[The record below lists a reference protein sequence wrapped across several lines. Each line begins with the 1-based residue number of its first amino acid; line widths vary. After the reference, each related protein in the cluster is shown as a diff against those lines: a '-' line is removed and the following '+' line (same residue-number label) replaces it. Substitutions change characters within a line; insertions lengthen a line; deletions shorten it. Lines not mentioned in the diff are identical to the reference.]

1 VLNNDD
7 FAANARARRDRTGIE
22 FLAGA
27 LVAFTLLVVS
37 GVGVVA
43 RPAAVATP
51 VVASPVA
58 EGQTGTVAVYFL
70 RPFERGEDI
79 PPFDVLAAAS
89 RDSIPVSSPEA
100 DSEAVLSALVAGP
113 NTAEREAGLTTSLPA
128 DLDVA
133 VLAVADG
140 VVTVEL
146 PAALLAGDPEVN
158 LSRQM
163 AQIVFT
169 LTALPG
175 IDHVR
180 FRIADGVPEA
190 AATATVPSEAVDR
203 DDFAYQ
209 TPPILVESPTIGAVV
224 SNPVNVRG
232 TANTVEGSFVV
243 RIEQTGDGQEVILAE
258 TLVQTSGS
266 GTRGPFD
273 VTLDL
278 PANASGPARLVTY
291 QISRSAAGEAIDRVE
306 IPIDLGP

>member
-1 VLNNDD
+1 
-7 FAANARARRDRTGIE
+7 
-22 FLAGA
+22 
-27 LVAFTLLVVS
+27 
-37 GVGVVA
+37 
-43 RPAAVATP
+43 
-51 VVASPVA
+51 
-58 EGQTGTVAVYFL
+58 
-70 RPFERGEDI
+70 
-79 PPFDVLAAAS
+79 
-89 RDSIPVSSPEA
+89 
-100 DSEAVLSALVAGP
+100 
-113 NTAEREAGLTTSLPA
+113 
-128 DLDVA
+128 
-133 VLAVADG
+133 VADG
-140 VVTVEL
+140 LVTVEL
-146 PAALLAGDPEVN
+146 PAALLAGDPEAD
-158 LSRQM
+158 LSRPL

-169 LTALPG
+169 LTALPS
-175 IDHVR
+175 IDQVR
-180 FRIADGVPEA
+180 FGLTGGSPEA

-243 RIEQTGDGQEVILAE
+243 RIEQTGDGQDVILAE

-306 IPIDLGP
+306 IPIDLGPWAIPAVRLEALIPACASNWLGLMTDSFIMSAPVLALFLAPQRHVVRVLTDVAVKY